1 MAYCGGNFPEPFR
14 EITTILNNNLA
25 EVDADGSLF
34 REEVALVDE
43 AA

>member
-1 MAYCGGNFPEPFR
+1 MQMSGAKLPTPGGNES
-14 EITTILNNNLA
+14 